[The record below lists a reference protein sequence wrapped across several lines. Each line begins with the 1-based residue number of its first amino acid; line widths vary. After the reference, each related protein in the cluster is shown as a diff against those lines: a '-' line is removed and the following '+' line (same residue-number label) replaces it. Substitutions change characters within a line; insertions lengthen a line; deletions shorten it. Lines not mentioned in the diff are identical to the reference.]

1 MLFDLQSP
9 RRRGVIKVI
18 YAFLAILMGGG
29 LIFFGIGS
37 DATGGLSELFT
48 GNDGSGDT
56 GFEDQISEQEDK
68 LVVNPQ
74 DVAALTELVQLH
86 FQAGTSLIE
95 VDESTGQQNVTAEA
109 EEELQKGA
117 DSWDQL
123 VKASKEN
130 PPSGAALTAVQT
142 FSILAQSELTKAASG
157 SGQTALDDADDSLAN
172 WKGAAEAQAT
182 IAVARDDANTL
193 ARLANLYYFA
203 GEFEK
208 GDEAAAQAASAAK
221 GEEGEQVQK
230 QLEAA
235 KKQAEQITGQIEA
248 FRAQLKQAGAQGGAA
263 TGGAT
268 GENPL
273 SEIGGG
279 GLSGGSGLT
288 TP

>member
-37 DATGGLSELFT
+37 DATGGLSEVFS
-48 GNDGSGDT
+48 GNDGAGDT

-68 LVVNPQ
+68 LVTNPQ

-95 VDESTGQQNVTAEA
+95 VDESTGQQNVTPEA

-117 DSWDQL
+117 DAWDQL
-123 VKASKEN
+123 AKASKDS

-142 FSILAQSELTKAASG
+142 FSILAQSELTRAASG

-172 WKGAAEAQAT
+172 WRAAAEAQAT
-182 IAVARDDANTL
+182 IAGQRSADDF
-193 ARLANLYYFA
+193 ARLASLYYFA
-203 GEFEK
+203 GEIEQ
-208 GDEAAAQAASAAK
+208 GDEAAAQAAGAAK
-221 GEEGEQVQK
+221 GEEAKTIEK
-230 QLEAA
+230 ELDAA

-248 FRAQLKQAGAQGGAA
+248 FRAQLKKAGAQTGGGA
-263 TGGAT
+263 AT